1 MVRRR
6 EKGVLSTNGASVG
19 RSVYCMAFDIV
30 IGRTAVAKPPRMPAM
45 QNGVKRIRDKRHATL
60 YFHLFS
66 ALTFIDG
73 VA

>member
-45 QNGVKRIRDKRHATL
+45 QNGVNTTRDKRHAPA
-60 YFHLFS
+60 YFHL
-66 ALTFIDG
+66 LDVGTLRPG
-73 VA
+73 VV